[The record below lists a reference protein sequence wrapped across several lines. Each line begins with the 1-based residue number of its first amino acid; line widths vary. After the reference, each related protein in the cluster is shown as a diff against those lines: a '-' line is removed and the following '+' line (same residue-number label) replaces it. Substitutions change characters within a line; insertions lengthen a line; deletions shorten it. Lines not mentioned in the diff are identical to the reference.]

1 MALGGWRVEG
11 TRSITPPTDGPK
23 QALFGLVWD
32 HPWGGWGVVWRLEV
46 GCWGMEVG
54 GWRLAAAGWRLAFGG
69 GRLEI
74 R

>member
-1 MALGGWRVEG
+1 MEIGGWRLEG
-11 TRSITPPTDGPK
+11 RRYTFNNPPTDGPK

-32 HPWGGWGVVWRLEV
+32 HPWGGWGGSL
-46 GCWGMEVG
+46 EVG
-54 GWRLAAAGWRLAFGG
+54 GWMLGDGGWRLAFGG